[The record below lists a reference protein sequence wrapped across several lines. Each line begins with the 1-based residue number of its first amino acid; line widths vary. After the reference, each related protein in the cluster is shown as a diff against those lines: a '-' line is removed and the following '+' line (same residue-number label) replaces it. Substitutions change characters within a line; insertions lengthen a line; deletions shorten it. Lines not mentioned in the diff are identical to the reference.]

1 MSKET
6 DPPPSIPERM
16 ECRDVWHPDFSPA
29 NPVGLLSYWTF
40 VKAAMKNKYCVICIV
55 YSLGIGSLEYF
66 KLVDLSGRAAGIGVK
81 VLELA
86 CSLGFEEAA
95 CLPKLPAVHSQ
106 RHHVFNIS
114 IGCELFSN
122 FSSDLFAKFER
133 QQKLSCPED
142 MRIRFGCQGSYFH
155 RSILGCVC
163 SGGDFVCHSWYL
175 MVQNLMLR
183 MSFCSIWILM
193 FSACQLLERGT
204 WKVLCFHLH
213 QCSVV
218 GWACD
223 HWKGGGEWECDGICL
238 VVGSNCAKNQ
248 EVQDYCLES
257 ANVFDFHFISFCI
270 FYSLLRLILLLTHRW
285 SCCDILIHSS
295 LTL

>member
-1 MSKET
+1 MSWRHAYKIWL
-6 DPPPSIPERM
+6 P
-16 ECRDVWHPDFSPA
+16 
-29 NPVGLLSYWTF
+29 GLLLSQ
-40 VKAAMKNKYCVICIV
+40 KHPGMCVLWWWLCV
-55 YSLGIGSLEYF
+55 
-66 KLVDLSGRAAGIGVK
+66 
-81 VLELA
+81 
-86 CSLGFEEAA
+86 
-95 CLPKLPAVHSQ
+95 SQ
-106 RHHVFNIS
+106 
-114 IGCELFSN
+114 
-122 FSSDLFAKFER
+122 
-133 QQKLSCPED
+133 
-142 MRIRFGCQGSYFH
+142 
-155 RSILGCVC
+155 
-163 SGGDFVCHSWYL
+163 WYL

-183 MSFCSIWILM
+183 MSFCSIWSLM